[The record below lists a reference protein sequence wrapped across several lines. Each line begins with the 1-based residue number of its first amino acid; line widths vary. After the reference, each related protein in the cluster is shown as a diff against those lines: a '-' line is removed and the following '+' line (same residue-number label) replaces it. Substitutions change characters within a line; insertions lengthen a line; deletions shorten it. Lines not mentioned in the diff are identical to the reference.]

1 MEAEASTTNSAS
13 EVQETSEEVNEYAV
27 DKVSDR
33 RLKNGKAE
41 FLIKWKGYSM

>member
-1 MEAEASTTNSAS
+1 MEVEASTVAS

>member
-1 MEAEASTTNSAS
+1 MEAEASTAT
-13 EVQETSEEVNEYAV
+13 EIPETGEEVTEYAV
-27 DKVSDR
+27 DKVLDR